1 MSVLWPWG
9 LAWLGVAGAIG
20 ALYLFKPRQFR
31 VEFSSLWLWERSGEE
46 ERIRSLW
53 QWLRRHL
60 LLILQLL
67 AAILAALALARP
79 AVAALLP
86 TTGHAVLLVDASAS
100 MLARDGTPTRLDE
113 AQSQAVDLLA
123 SLPGSHQVSVVQ
135 LTNRAEVLLS
145 ASRDRAAA
153 WDAVR
158 RLRPAP
164 TTTNLAEGLAVAE
177 GLIGR
182 ARRGDIY
189 LFTDAAFAVGAV
201 QPPPGLGL
209 HIVPSGAARS
219 DNQAVETV
227 HARRDASGTVEAFIR
242 VRNYGDA
249 PVTQELLV
257 HGDDEL
263 LEGQTLQLAPG
274 TAWETVMT
282 GFPDG
287 TERIEVRLDR
297 PDLLALDD
305 VGVAL
310 VAAARPVR
318 RLLLVGS
325 QSEFL
330 ERVLRSLL
338 QVEVTSVAVEAY
350 DPTAVFDLY
359 VFDGWMPPEPPPGHW
374 LLIDPPTGQEL
385 VPVVGALGSGSA
397 LSDNLQAPRI
407 VYTQPSPLLRFV
419 ELSGVQVYLARR
431 LSVPAWAETVVGAR
445 EGPLIL
451 AGYPGSEG
459 QRAVVFAFE
468 LNPISTNLVNRSVF
482 PVLMANVLDWLSGVT
497 GTRTT
502 GISGGEALLIDPLPR
517 ATRVRIVTPRERV
530 YEFAGHERFRFVDT
544 FAPGGYLVSQ
554 FADGELIAQERYLV
568 GQIPTA
574 ESDLRPRSDVVALA
588 AASTTV
594 VAPGAVERVER
605 EWWRWL
611 ALAVLGLLA
620 VEWWWYHRA

>member
-20 ALYLFKPRQFR
+20 VLYLFKPRQFR

-46 ERIRSLW
+46 ERVRSLW

-86 TTGHAVLLVDASAS
+86 TTGHAVLVVDASAS
-100 MLARDGTPTRLDE
+100 MLAGDGTPTRLDE
-113 AQSQAVDLLA
+113 AQSQAVELLA
-123 SLPGSHQVSVVQ
+123 ALPGSHQVSVVQ
-135 LTNRAEVLLS
+135 LTNRAEVLLPG
-145 ASRDRAAA
+145 SRDRGEAR
-153 WDAVR
+153 DAVR

-189 LFTDAAFAVGAV
+189 LFTDAAYAVGALR
-201 QPPPGLGL
+201 PPPGVGL
-209 HIVPSGAARS
+209 HIVPSGAGRS

-227 HARRDASGTVEAFIR
+227 RARRDAAGTVEAFIR
-242 VRNYGDA
+242 VRNYGDS
-249 PVTQELLV
+249 PVTQEVLV
-257 HGDDEL
+257 FGNDEL
-263 LEGQTLQLAPG
+263 LEGQTVQLDPG
-274 TAWETVMT
+274 AAWETVMT
-282 GFPDG
+282 GFPAG
-287 TERIEVRLDR
+287 TERIEVRLDQ
-297 PDLLALDD
+297 PDLLPLDD

-310 VAAARPVR
+310 VEAARPVR
-318 RLLLVGS
+318 RLLLVGA
-325 QSEFL
+325 QSDAL
-330 ERVLRSLL
+330 ERVLRSLP
-338 QVEVTSVAVEAY
+338 QVEVTSVAVEEY
-350 DPTAVFDLY
+350 DPLAVFDLY
-359 VFDGWMPPEPPPGHW
+359 VLDGWLPAALPPGHW
-374 LLIDPPTGQEL
+374 LLIDPPTGQEV
-385 VPVVGALGSGSA
+385 VPVVGALGSG
-397 LSDNLQAPRI
+397 RI
-407 VYTQPSPLLRFV
+407 AYTQPSPLLRFV
-419 ELSGVQVYLARR
+419 ELSGVQVYIARP
-431 LSVPAWAETVVGAR
+431 LSVPDWAEPVVGAR

-451 AGYPGSEG
+451 AGYPGNEG

-482 PVLMANVLDWLSGVT
+482 PVLMANVLDWLSGT
-497 GTRTT
+497 SGTRTT

-517 ATRVRIVTPRERV
+517 ATRVRIVTPRERI
-530 YEFAGHERFRFVDT
+530 YEFDGRERFRFVDT
-544 FAPGGYLVSQ
+544 FAPGAYLVSQ

-568 GQIPTA
+568 GQIPA
-574 ESDLRPRSDVVALA
+574 GESDLRPRNEVIELA

-594 VAPGAVERVER
+594 VVPQAAEPVEQ

>member
-20 ALYLFKPRQFR
+20 VLYLFKPRQFR
-31 VEFSSLWLWERSGEE
+31 VEFSSLWLWERSGEQ

-67 AAILAALALARP
+67 AAILGALALARP

-86 TTGHAVLLVDASAS
+86 TTGHAVLVVDASAS
-100 MLARDGTPTRLDE
+100 MLAGDGTPTRLDE
-113 AQSQAVDLLA
+113 AQNRAVELLA
-123 SLPGSHQVSVVQ
+123 ALPGSHQVSVVQ
-135 LTNRAEVLLS
+135 LTNRAEVLLPG
-145 ASRDRAAA
+145 SRDRAAA
-153 WDAVR
+153 REAVR

-189 LFTDAAFAVGAV
+189 LFTDAAFAVGALR
-201 QPPPGLGL
+201 PPAGLGL
-209 HIVPSGAARS
+209 HIVPSGAGRS

-227 HARRDASGTVEAFIR
+227 HARRDAAGTVEAFIR
-242 VRNYGDA
+242 VRNYGNS
-249 PVTQELLV
+249 PVTQEVLV
-257 HGDDEL
+257 FGNDEL
-263 LEGQTLQLAPG
+263 LEGQTVPLDPG
-274 TAWETVMT
+274 GAWETVMT
-282 GFPDG
+282 GFPAG
-287 TERIEVRLDR
+287 TERIEVRLDQ
-297 PDLLALDD
+297 PDLLPLDD
-305 VGVAL
+305 IGVAL
-310 VAAARPVR
+310 VEAARPVR
-318 RLLLVGS
+318 RLLLVGA
-325 QSEFL
+325 QSESL
-330 ERVLRSLL
+330 ERVLRSLP
-338 QVEVTSVAVEAY
+338 QVEVTSIAVEEY

-359 VFDGWMPPEPPPGHW
+359 VLDGWMPAEPPSGHW

-397 LSDNLQAPRI
+397 LGDNLQAPRI
-407 VYTQPSPLLRFV
+407 AYTQPSPLLRFV
-419 ELSGVQVYLARR
+419 ELSGVQVYIARR
-431 LSVPAWAETVVGAR
+431 LSVPAWAEAVVGAR

-451 AGYPGSEG
+451 AGYPGNEG

-482 PVLMANVLDWLSGVT
+482 PVLMANVLDWLSGT
-497 GTRTT
+497 SGTRTT

-517 ATRVRIVTPRERV
+517 ATRVRIVTPRERI
-530 YEFAGHERFRFVDT
+530 YEFDGHERFRFVDT
-544 FAPGGYLVSQ
+544 FAPGAYLVSQ

-568 GQIPTA
+568 GQIPTV
-574 ESDLRPRSDVVALA
+574 ESDLRPRNAVIELA

-594 VAPGAVERVER
+594 VVPQAAEPVEQ

>member
-20 ALYLFKPRQFR
+20 TLYLFKPRQFR

-67 AAILAALALARP
+67 AAILGALALARP

-100 MLARDGTPTRLDE
+100 MLAGDGTPTRLAE

-123 SLPGSHQVSVVQ
+123 ALPGSHQVSVVQ
-135 LTNRAEVLLS
+135 LTNRAEVLLPG
-145 ASRDRAAA
+145 SRDRAAA
-153 WDAVR
+153 RDAVR

-189 LFTDAAFAVGAV
+189 LFTDAAFAVGALR
-201 QPPPGLGL
+201 PPAGVGL
-209 HIVPSGAARS
+209 HIVPSGAGSS

-227 HARRDASGTVEAFIR
+227 HARRNAAGAVEAFIR
-242 VRNYGDA
+242 VRNYGDS
-249 PVTQELLV
+249 PVTQEVLV
-257 HGDDEL
+257 FGNDEP
-263 LEGQTLQLAPG
+263 LEGQTLQLDPG
-274 TAWETVMT
+274 DAWETVMT
-282 GFPDG
+282 GFPAG

-297 PDLLALDD
+297 PDLLPLDD

-310 VAAARPVR
+310 IEAARPVR

-325 QSEFL
+325 QSDSL
-330 ERVLRSLL
+330 ERVLRSLP
-338 QVEVTSVAVEAY
+338 QVEVTSVAVEEY

-359 VFDGWMPPEPPPGHW
+359 VFDGWMPAELPAGHW

-385 VPVVGALGSGSA
+385 VPVIGALGSGSA
-397 LSDNLQAPRI
+397 LGDNLQAPRI
-407 VYTQPSPLLRFV
+407 AYTQPSPLLRFV
-419 ELSGVQVYLARR
+419 ELSGVQVYIARR
-431 LSVPAWAETVVGAR
+431 LSVPEWAEAVVGAR
-445 EGPLIL
+445 GGPLIL
-451 AGYPGSEG
+451 AGYPGIEG

-482 PVLMANVLDWLSGVT
+482 PVLMANVLDWLSGT
-497 GTRTT
+497 SGTRTT

-517 ATRVRIVTPRERV
+517 ATRVRIVTPRERI
-530 YEFAGHERFRFVDT
+530 YEFDGHERFRFVDT

-574 ESDLRPRSDVVALA
+574 ESDLRPRNAVIELA

-594 VAPGAVERVER
+594 VAPQAAEPVER

>member
-1 MSVLWPWG
+1 MSVLWPLG
-9 LAWLGVAGAIG
+9 LAWLGVAAAIG
-20 ALYLFKPRQFR
+20 ALYLFKQRQFR

-67 AAILAALALARP
+67 AAILSALALARP

-100 MLARDGTPTRLDE
+100 MLARDGTPTRLDQ
-113 AQSQAVDLLA
+113 ARSRAVDLLA
-123 SLPGSHQVSVVQ
+123 SLPSNHQVSVVQ
-135 LTNRAEVLLS
+135 LTSRAEVLLQG
-145 ASRDRAAA
+145 SRDRTAAQ
-153 WDAVR
+153 DAVR
-158 RLRPAP
+158 RLRGAP
-164 TTTNLAEGLAVAE
+164 TTTNLAEGLGVAE
-177 GLIGR
+177 ALIGR

-189 LFTDAAFAVGAV
+189 LFTDAAFATGTL

-209 HIVPSGAARS
+209 HIVPAGEAST
-219 DNQAVETV
+219 DNQVVETV
-227 HARRDASGTVEAFIR
+227 HARRDVSGNVEAFIR
-242 VRNYGDA
+242 VRNHGDA
-249 PVTQELLV
+249 AVTQELLV
-257 HGDDEL
+257 LGDGEL

-274 TAWETVMT
+274 ATWETVMT

-287 TERIEVRLDR
+287 TDLIEARLDR
-297 PDLLALDD
+297 PDLLRLDD

-310 VAAARPVR
+310 LPAPRPLR

-330 ERVLRSLL
+330 ERVLRSLP
-338 QVEVTSVAVEAY
+338 QVDVTSIAVEEY
-350 DPTAVFDLY
+350 DPIAVFDLY
-359 VFDGWMPPEPPPGHW
+359 VFDGWMPPEAPPGHW
-374 LLIDPPTGQEL
+374 LLIDPPANQEL
-385 VPVVGALGSGSA
+385 VPVVGALGSGGR
-397 LSDNLQAPRI
+397 LGDNLQAHRI
-407 VYTQPSPLLRFV
+407 VYTQPSPLLQFV
-419 ELSGVQVYLARR
+419 ELSGVQIYMARR
-431 LSVPAWAETVVGAR
+431 LSVPAWAEAVVDAR
-445 EGPLIL
+445 EGPLII

-482 PVLMANVLDWLSGVT
+482 PVLMANVLDWLSGIT
-497 GTRTT
+497 STRTT
-502 GISGGEALLIDPLPR
+502 GIVGGEALLIDPLPR
-517 ATRVRIVTPRERV
+517 ATRVRIVTPRERI

-544 FAPGGYLVSQ
+544 FSPGVYLVSQ
-554 FADGELIAQERYLV
+554 FADGEPIARERYLV
-568 GQIPTA
+568 GHIPTE
-574 ESDLRPRSDVVALA
+574 ESDLRPQLEVAALA

-594 VAPGAVERVER
+594 VIPQAAERVER

-611 ALAVLGLLA
+611 AVAVLCLLV

>member
-9 LAWLGVAGAIG
+9 LAWLGVAAAIG

-123 SLPGSHQVSVVQ
+123 ALPGSHQVSVVQ

-209 HIVPSGAARS
+209 HIVPSGAART
-219 DNQAVETV
+219 DNQAVEIV

-397 LSDNLQAPRI
+397 LGDNLQAPRI